1 MNGKFVKKLFISMAT
16 ALTLLGSTSA
26 VMAATY
32 TQKSNALSSYNCSKF
47 KYLNNSNYFLKQNFS
62 YSTASGYNNN
72 SHFQMTPD
80 SIKHNSKKS
89 NKVVDFK
96 SNYFLPVTKWKGLSW
111 SNPQSMV
118 MTSADTA
125 YVFNTSGSYGWI
137 TRYNLKALRALGAM
151 KSGTMDMIRRAT
163 YYNANA
169 KKYPVQNKNATYK
182 KVLAAIKVG
191 PKFKGFGHGQ
201 SLAFNPKDPS
211 HLWFLGTNTSSGN
224 HVSTY
229 ANVQQVKISTLKV
242 DKKINFRLKSKY
254 SYVAS
259 GLNLAFDKY
268 GNAYLDS
275 KQAGYGLKL
284 YKGKIYSKS
293 VKFSLV
299 MQGLKY
305 GPGTHTQS
313 LAYNKK
319 RNRLYMIA
327 DDSIISV
334 PVSKLGKLKKS
345 DVQSTQFTAKR
356 EFEGLQFTSD
366 GSSYLLTNRGYEI
379 LKGSMKS
386 F

>member
-1 MNGKFVKKLFISMAT
+1 MAT